1 MAADDVASLEDMS
14 DTQRVEAP
22 VTWKTYLMC
31 AFAAFGGVFFG
42 YDSGYISGVL
52 AMKFFI
58 HLYTGKDYPTTDE
71 ESVSY
76 TARSYTAQLTYIG
89 RICYS
94 YKPQVTHN
102 FHSLSWNFYRG
113 YPCR

>member
-1 MAADDVASLEDMS
+1 MAVDDVAFPEDMS

-76 TARSYTAQLTYIG
+76 TTRSYDSANLYRPHLLSQRAT
-89 RICYS
+89 S
-94 YKPQVTHN
+94 
-102 FHSLSWNFYRG
+102 HS
-113 YPCR
+113 